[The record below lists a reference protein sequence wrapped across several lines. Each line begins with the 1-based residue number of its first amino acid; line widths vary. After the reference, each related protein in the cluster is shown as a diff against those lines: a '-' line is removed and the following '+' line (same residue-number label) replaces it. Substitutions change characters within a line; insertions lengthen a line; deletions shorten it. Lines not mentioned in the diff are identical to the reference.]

1 MGSTSRNLIGA
12 LLAAVLV
19 TLSGCLSL
27 PDATEAMAV
36 SNDPV
41 ITFATADGQV
51 SAVQSAAILSGL
63 SSAREPPGDLL
74 EKHLAFEQALDP
86 ANPLVLGNRLTLLQN
101 GPETYRAMF
110 DAIRAARDHINLETY
125 IFDDDEIGRQF
136 ADLLL
141 ERQAEGIQV
150 NIIYDSVGGL
160 LTPTAFFD
168 RLRAGGI
175 SVLEFNPVNPLA
187 ENSRTWRLNN
197 RDHRKQLIIDG
208 HTAFTG
214 GINISGSYAS
224 APLGKR
230 NRHETGGRLQ
240 PTTGWR
246 DTHLRIEGP
255 AVAEFQKLF
264 LDTWERQSGAPLVA
278 KGERDYLPAIEIQG
292 SEIVR
297 AIGSTAENPESLIY
311 LTLISAIQHAALRV
325 HLTVAYFAP
334 DPQLRKAL
342 VDAAAR
348 GVDVR
353 LVLPSYSDSWPVF
366 HVGRSYYAEL
376 LRGGVHIHERHGA
389 VMHAKTATID
399 GVWSTIGSTN
409 LDWRSFLHNDE
420 MNAVIL
426 GRAFAAQMEVMF
438 AEDMRQSDVIEL
450 RTWQRRSLA
459 LRLQERLARLGAYWL

>member
-1 MGSTSRNLIGA
+1 MHACAGA
-12 LLAAVLV
+12 LLGAALCS
-19 TLSGCLSL
+19 LSGCLSL
-27 PDATEAMAV
+27 PDAAEAMAV
-36 SNDPV
+36 ANDPL
-41 ITFATADGQV
+41 ITFANADGQV
-51 SAVQSAAILSGL
+51 SASRGAAILSGL
-63 SSAREPPGDLL
+63 SSAGEPSDDLL

-86 ANPLVLGNRLTLLQN
+86 TNPLVLGNQLTLLQN
-101 GPETYRAMF
+101 GPATYQAMF

-125 IFDDDEIGRQF
+125 IFEDDEIGREF

-141 ERQAEGIQV
+141 ERQAEGVQV
-150 NIIYDSVGGL
+150 NLIYDSVGGL

-187 ENSRTWRLNN
+187 PNSRTWRLNN

-224 APLGKR
+224 APLRKG
-230 NRHETGGRLQ
+230 NQ
-240 PTTGWR
+240 PATGWR

-264 LDTWERQSGAPLVA
+264 LDTWARQSGAPLVA
-278 KGERDYLPAIEIQG
+278 KDYLPAIAKQG

-297 AIGSTAENPESLIY
+297 AIGSTAESPESLIF
-311 LTLISAIQHAALRV
+311 LTLISAIQHAAVRV

-353 LVLPSYSDSWPVF
+353 LVLPSHSDSWPVF
-366 HVGRSYYAEL
+366 HVGRSYYGEL
-376 LRGGVHIHERHGA
+376 LRGGVHIHERQGA

-420 MNAVIL
+420 VNAVIL
-426 GRAFAAQMEVMF
+426 GRDFARQMEAMF
-438 AEDMRQSDVIEL
+438 ADDLRQSEAIAL
-450 RTWQRRSLA
+450 RKWRGRSLA